1 MAPTNLGEA
10 WPRDPARQVQTDSF
24 GEMGVLRRGLW
35 SQAADLLRRAGELMG
50 GGALARA
57 QAQAEAADE
66 RLRAALDLL
75 PEGIVFLDA
84 EGRYVLWNR
93 RYAEIYHRSA
103 DLFSGEA
110 RLADTLRIGV
120 ERGDYPDALGRED
133 AWLAERLD
141 KLRNPTGE
149 RHEQRLADGRWLMI
163 EERRTPDGG
172 VIGLRVD
179 ITEMKQQAAALEE
192 ALHRVEV
199 VSRAKTEFVA
209 DMSHELRTP
218 LNGVMG
224 LVQALE
230 RTRLTKTQRGLV
242 EEILAST
249 RQLDRLVGG
258 LLDYGD
264 AALETDTSPAHPMQ
278 DAATRPL
285 RVLAADDNATNRRV
299 IELMLGAA
307 GAEVVSVE
315 NGRDAVAAWRG
326 GAFDLVL
333 MDLRMPVM
341 DGLAAIREIRA
352 AETRGRPRAPI
363 IVISANT
370 SPEDL
375 AASTNAGADGHL
387 GKPIRAEAL
396 FATISGVMGVQTA
409 H

>member
-1 MAPTNLGEA
+1 MRRSTTGRRTCSAARPSWPTPCESA
-10 WPRDPARQVQTDSF
+10 W
-24 GEMGVLRRGLW
+24 
-35 SQAADLLRRAGELMG
+35 
-50 GGALARA
+50 
-57 QAQAEAADE
+57 
-66 RLRAALDLL
+66 
-75 PEGIVFLDA
+75 
-84 EGRYVLWNR
+84 
-93 RYAEIYHRSA
+93 
-103 DLFSGEA
+103 SG
-110 RLADTLRIGV
+110 
-120 ERGDYPDALGRED
+120 GDYPEARGRED
-133 AWLAERLD
+133 AWLADRLD

-179 ITEMKQQAAALEE
+179 ITEMKRQAAALED
-192 ALHRVEV
+192 ALHRAEV
-199 VSRAKTEFVA
+199 ASRAKTEFVA

-224 LVQALE
+224 LLQALE
-230 RTRLTKTQRGLV
+230 RTRLTKAQRDLMDDV
-242 EEILAST
+242 LAST
-249 RQLDRLVGG
+249 RQLDRLVSG

-264 AALETDTSPAHPMQ
+264 AALATDTAPAHPMQ
-278 DAATRPL
+278 EAEARPL

-315 NGRDAVAAWRG
+315 NGRDAVDAWRG
-326 GAFDLVL
+326 SAFDLVL

-352 AETRGRPRAPI
+352 AEREGRQRAPI

-375 AASTNAGADGHL
+375 AASSNAGADGHV

-396 FATISGVMGVQTA
+396 FATISGVMGGQTA

>member
-1 MAPTNLGEA
+1 M
-10 WPRDPARQVQTDSF
+10 PRP
-24 GEMGVLRRGLW
+24 
-35 SQAADLLRRAGELMG
+35 RRASVFAAWTSRLRELLG
-50 GGALARA
+50 GRALAQARA
-57 QAQAEAADE
+57 QARVADD
-66 RLRAALDLL
+66 RLRAAIDLL
-75 PEGIVFLDA
+75 PEGVVFLDA

-120 ERGDYPDALGRED
+120 ARGDYPDAMGREE
-133 AWLAERLD
+133 AWLAERLE
-141 KLRNPTGE
+141 KLMNPTGE

-179 ITEMKQQAAALEE
+179 ITEMKRQAAALED
-192 ALHRVEV
+192 ALHRAEIA
-199 VSRAKTEFVA
+199 SRAKTEFVA

-224 LVQALE
+224 LVQALG
-230 RTRLTKTQRGLV
+230 RTRLTKAQRGLV

-264 AALETDTSPAHPMQ
+264 AALDTDASPAHAIHEGP
-278 DAATRPL
+278 ARAL

-315 NGRDAVAAWRG
+315 NGRQAVCAWRKSE
-326 GAFDLVL
+326 FDLVL

-341 DGLAAIREIRA
+341 DGLEAIREIRA
-352 AETRGRPRAPI
+352 AERPGRARAPI

-370 SPEDL
+370 SPDDL
-375 AASTNAGADGHL
+375 AASARAGADGHI

-396 FATISGVMGVQTA
+396 LATISGVLGDQTA